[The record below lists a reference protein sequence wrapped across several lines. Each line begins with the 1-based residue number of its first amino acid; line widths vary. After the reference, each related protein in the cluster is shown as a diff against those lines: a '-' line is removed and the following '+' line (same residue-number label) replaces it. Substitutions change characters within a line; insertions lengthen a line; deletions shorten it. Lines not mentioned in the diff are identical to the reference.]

1 MSETHRI
8 QLLRA
13 VSQIVTHAQK
23 PDEEQLQ
30 RLSSGFA
37 GQVASFAA
45 DELTKS
51 NPKDP
56 EWHTAAANI
65 LVALSHLFP
74 NVVLDQ
80 LLKEF
85 PAGDLPHPSLVRCFS
100 QFASQVQREREK
112 ERKRGVVEEG
122 EKIWV
127 GRQIEE
133 EIEEEKEE

>member
-13 VSQIVTHAQK
+13 VSQIVTHAAK

-100 QFASQVQREREK
+100 QFASQVQRERERGREG
-112 ERKRGVVEEG
+112 ERKRGERGSGERGRRGEG
-122 EKIWV
+122 MD
-127 GRQIEE
+127 RQTN
-133 EIEEEKEE
+133 